1 MLERLSKA
9 IKEVNI
15 STTKIRVAFSK
26 SANGRSRLK
35 LFRSRKNLEEDISD
49 IATVLVNIML
59 MGKEK
64 ASKCR
69 YYDTETGL
77 CMFHKPNVMVPTLE
91 YVNKNGILYINVSK
105 HPEICATCPYW
116 TPKQ

>member
-15 STTKIRVAFSK
+15 STTKIRATFSK
-26 SANGRSRLK
+26 SVRGGSK
-35 LFRSRKNLEEDISD
+35 FKIFRGRKNLEEDISD

-64 ASKCR
+64 ASRCR

-77 CMFHKPNVMVPTLE
+77 CMFHRPNVMVPTLE
-91 YVNKNGILYINVSK
+91 YVSKNGVLYINVSK
-105 HPEICATCPYW
+105 HPEICAACPYW